1 VNTNQYV
8 SKLTTTSSQVRLSKS
23 HSLTY
28 LLQLSIHIPN
38 YISPSQTS
46 HTHPTAT
53 MQQNVTIAVIIIILF
68 IIITALAYGIH
79 RLIHAAG
86 NNGSSSS
93 GSDSLVDDD

>member
-1 VNTNQYV
+1 MA
-8 SKLTTTSSQVRLSKS
+8 TTSVQKVAWGTTAGESITYTQLHCGYQPLYQSTLSVSQ
-23 HSLTY
+23 
-28 LLQLSIHIPN
+28 P
-38 YISPSQTS
+38 
-46 HTHPTAT
+46 HTHTTAT

-86 NNGSSSS
+86 GNGSSSS

>member
-1 VNTNQYV
+1 MYCEYQYV
-8 SKLTTTSSQVRLSKS
+8 SKLITSFQLRFPKTHLLTHLPPAINPHSQPHLS
-23 HSLTY
+23 L
-28 LLQLSIHIPN
+28 I
-38 YISPSQTS
+38 
-46 HTHPTAT
+46 HTHTPTAA

>member
-1 VNTNQYV
+1 MATSGVQKV
-8 SKLTTTSSQVRLSKS
+8 AWGTTTGYQSTLPTA
-23 HSLTY
+23 SLP
-28 LLQLSIHIPN
+28 HP
-38 YISPSQTS
+38 
-46 HTHPTAT
+46 HTPQTAT

>member
-1 VNTNQYV
+1 
-8 SKLTTTSSQVRLSKS
+8 
-23 HSLTY
+23 
-28 LLQLSIHIPN
+28 
-38 YISPSQTS
+38 
-46 HTHPTAT
+46 

-86 NNGSSSS
+86 NQGSSSS